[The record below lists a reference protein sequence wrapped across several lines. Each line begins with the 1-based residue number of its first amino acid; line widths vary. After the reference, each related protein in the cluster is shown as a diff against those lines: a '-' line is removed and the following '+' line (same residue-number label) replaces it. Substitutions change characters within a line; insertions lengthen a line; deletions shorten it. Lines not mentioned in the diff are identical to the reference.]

1 MKIVIM
7 ISAKV
12 IMFIKKVGNKIISL
26 YQLSQIPHGKNC
38 EIRGGGSSFQGNITF
53 GDHVVIGTN

>member
-38 EIRGGGSSFQGNITF
+38 EIRGGGVDPHFKEILLLVTML
-53 GDHVVIGTN
+53 

>member
-38 EIRGGGSSFQGNITF
+38 EIRGGGSSFQEILLLVTML
-53 GDHVVIGTN
+53 

>member
-7 ISAKV
+7 IVAKA

-38 EIRGGGSSFQGNITF
+38 EIRGGGHRFREILPL
-53 GDHVVIGTN
+53 VIML

>member
-38 EIRGGGSSFQGNITF
+38 EIRGGVDPHFKEILLLVTML
-53 GDHVVIGTN
+53 

>member
-26 YQLSQIPHGKNC
+26 YQLSQIPHRKKAENSGGDPHFK
-38 EIRGGGSSFQGNITF
+38 EILLLVTML
-53 GDHVVIGTN
+53 